1 MDEVVSKQLFK
12 AHTAEL
18 LEAGDYKLVV
28 KSRAGDAAGPLQT
41 SFRRVKYLR
50 VEDPVPETFEITG
63 MNSPTTESPNVMRG
77 YPLDMHGTGLD
88 AFDAE
93 AGDKCE
99 VRLHDGESAW
109 SGMPD
114 LDMTVYDGTK
124 ITIDQAFWH
133 DIGWDEIESGTEVDF
148 RLTIGGESKAFTAT
162 VVTSE

>member
-1 MDEVVSKQLFK
+1 MHCGGGRRGRVAVRFSANQCKQPAYAK
-12 AHTAEL
+12 V
-18 LEAGDYKLVV
+18 KNVVV
-28 KSRAGDAAGPLQT
+28 KAAAIPPG
-41 SFRRVKYLR
+41 
-50 VEDPVPETFEITG
+50 PVPETFEITG

-99 VRLHDGESAW
+99 VRLHGGESAW

-114 LDMTVYDGTK
+114 LDMTVYDGSK